1 MTAPK
6 LLPDPEVSSASPVFP
21 TTTKNISSGR
31 LTHQYHVE
39 LQWRLKL
46 ARLGR
51 DASLSA
57 AWADGS

>member
-6 LLPDPEVSSASPVFP
+6 LLPDPEVSSACPVFP

-31 LTHQYHVE
+31 LTHLHQVE

-51 DASLSA
+51 AASSSPA
-57 AWADGS
+57 